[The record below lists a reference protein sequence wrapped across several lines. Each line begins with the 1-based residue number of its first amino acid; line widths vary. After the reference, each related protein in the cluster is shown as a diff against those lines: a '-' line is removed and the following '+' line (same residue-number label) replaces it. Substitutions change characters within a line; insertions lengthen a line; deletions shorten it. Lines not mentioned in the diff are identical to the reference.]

1 MKKTLQSDCLA
12 SQATAWHLSTHTA
25 EHEEVSLTACL
36 SSLQRF
42 GATKPQK
49 QLILGII
56 SLFWGEKKKRLL
68 GPSIFNLSLPQEP
81 NTRVVFRDVFN
92 SYRRVAITALQ
103 LLHPAPVLCSSAFI
117 VFVFLCWSLRF
128 ELLCAP
134 FAGLTLDL
142 AASKGIEVWVLQMSS
157 VRRVNITV
165 QLLKPT
171 TSLIS
176 GGPQRKLSTN
186 DSVSPDTFALLPC
199 EDNILLLLHKLAVV
213 AVNMCSLCCCALACC
228 RGRHWLMLFRS
239 ANRRKKERSKVSWIT
254 QTQPSTSVTSKARLK
269 S

>member
-56 SLFWGEKKKRLL
+56 SLFWVPLCEKKRLL
-68 GPSIFNLSLPQEP
+68 GPSIFNLSSPQES

-92 SYRRVAITALQ
+92 SYRRVAITAWQ
-103 LLHPAPVLCSSAFI
+103 LLHPTPVLCSSAFI

-134 FAGLTLDL
+134 FTGLTLDL

-176 GGPQRKLSTN
+176 GAPGGN
-186 DSVSPDTFALLPC
+186 
-199 EDNILLLLHKLAVV
+199 
-213 AVNMCSLCCCALACC
+213 
-228 RGRHWLMLFRS
+228 
-239 ANRRKKERSKVSWIT
+239 
-254 QTQPSTSVTSKARLK
+254 
-269 S
+269 